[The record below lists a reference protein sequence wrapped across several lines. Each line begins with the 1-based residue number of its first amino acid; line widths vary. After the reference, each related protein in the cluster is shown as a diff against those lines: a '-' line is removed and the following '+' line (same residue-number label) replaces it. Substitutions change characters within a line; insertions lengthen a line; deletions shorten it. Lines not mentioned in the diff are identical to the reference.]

1 MLGVQVLV
9 QVGDVLD
16 RGDDEIAI
24 LSLLACLNKQAHSK
38 GGAVF
43 QVLFFSLCYFTELCM
58 LHNIAT
64 TNCLNPKPTPSSMKI
79 ILCLI
84 NSIALQKTK
93 LVESTRPRCTSSSTP
108 LQDHR
113 GRNETMRIAL
123 PIQ

>member
-1 MLGVQVLV
+1 MFFVSPAVLETKPPLLLALGVQVLV

-24 LSLLACLNKQAHSK
+24 LSLLACLSKQAHSK

-43 QVLFFSLCYFTELCM
+43 QVLFFSLCFFTVLRM

-64 TNCLNPKPTPSSMKI
+64 TNCLNPKPTPSSTKI

-84 NSIALQKTK
+84 KLHCIAENKACGIYKT
-93 LVESTRPRCTSSSTP
+93 
-108 LQDHR
+108 
-113 GRNETMRIAL
+113 
-123 PIQ
+123 

>member
-1 MLGVQVLV
+1 MFFVSPVVLETKPPLLLVLGVQVLV

-43 QVLFFSLCYFTELCM
+43 QVLFFSLCFFTELRM

-84 NSIALQKTK
+84 KLHCIAENEACGIYKT
-93 LVESTRPRCTSSSTP
+93 
-108 LQDHR
+108 
-113 GRNETMRIAL
+113 
-123 PIQ
+123 